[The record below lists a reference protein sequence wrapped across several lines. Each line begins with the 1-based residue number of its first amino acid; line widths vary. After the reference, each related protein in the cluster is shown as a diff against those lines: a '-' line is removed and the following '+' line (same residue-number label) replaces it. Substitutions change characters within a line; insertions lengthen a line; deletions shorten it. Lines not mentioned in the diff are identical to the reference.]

1 MSEAKNKRVLPDFQ
15 AFLSS
20 YKLAPENNIPFYA
33 YWASRFLAFCNK
45 QAATDLPRAA
55 LEFRQSLIT
64 NQKIADWQIKQAE
77 EAVRLYLTN
86 FKGVVN
92 PKPSRDEVAGRD
104 EFNAGRLIEETKRL
118 IRVKHYSYS
127 TERTYIH
134 WINRFF
140 RYMEEC
146 KGASARIPQPEDIKN
161 YLTHLAVKKR
171 VSSSTQNQA
180 FNAILFLFRDVLK
193 VAIGDLTE
201 TVRAKRGQRLP
212 VVLSVEEVKSL
223 FKHLSGTALLIAHV
237 LYGAGLRLMELA
249 RMRVMDVDFDMNVIT
264 VRSGKGDK
272 DRTTVLPAS
281 VKD

>member
-104 EFNAGRLIEETKRL
+104 EFNGRNDG
-118 IRVKHYSYS
+118 IRV
-127 TERTYIH
+127 
-134 WINRFF
+134 F
-140 RYMEEC
+140 EC
-146 KGASARIPQPEDIKN
+146 WSNG
-161 YLTHLAVKKR
+161 
-171 VSSSTQNQA
+171 SS
-180 FNAILFLFRDVLK
+180 
-193 VAIGDLTE
+193 
-201 TVRAKRGQRLP
+201 
-212 VVLSVEEVKSL
+212 
-223 FKHLSGTALLIAHV
+223 
-237 LYGAGLRLMELA
+237 
-249 RMRVMDVDFDMNVIT
+249 
-264 VRSGKGDK
+264 
-272 DRTTVLPAS
+272 
-281 VKD
+281 